1 VPPASVGSLRS
12 MEAARAV
19 RLPGPFYERGEHVA
33 IDLPGAYALFT
44 TRRGGFSEGPYA
56 SLNLG
61 RLTDDR
67 PDAVRRNRARL
78 QEQVGARPAH
88 IRQVHGTVVRTVTD
102 PADAFVAPLPHGG
115 IELPEA
121 DGQATRLRGVAPMVL
136 TADCLPIALA
146 GRGGSGTGGG
156 GAVVMLHAGWRG
168 LAGGIVAEGV
178 RAVRELGADGPLAAA
193 IGPGAGPCCYEV
205 GEEVHAVFAHHGDRA
220 RRGRNLDLKAIAR
233 DRLERAG
240 VQTVHDVETCTICS
254 DEALFFS
261 HRRDRGVT
269 GRQAGLVWLS

>member
-1 VPPASVGSLRS
+1 MPPASVGSLRS
-12 MEAARAV
+12 MEPAPAV
-19 RLPGPFYERGEHVA
+19 TLPEPFYERGEHVA

-44 TRRGGFSEGPYA
+44 TRRGGFSDGPYA

-78 QEQVGARPAH
+78 QEQVGVRPAH

-102 PADAFVAPLPHGG
+102 AADAFVAPLPDAG

-146 GRGGSGTGGG
+146 GRGGSGADSG

-168 LAGGIVAEGV
+168 LAGGILPEGV
-178 RAVRELGADGPLAAA
+178 RAVRELGADGALEAA
-193 IGPGAGPCCYEV
+193 IGPGAGLCCYEV
-205 GEEVHAVFAHHGDRA
+205 GEEVHEVFAHHGDRV
-220 RRGRNLDLKAIAR
+220 RHGRNLDLKAIAR
-233 DRLERAG
+233 EQLEQAG
-240 VQTVHDVETCTICS
+240 VESVHDVELCTICS
-254 DEALFFS
+254 DKALFFS

>member
-1 VPPASVGSLRS
+1 
-12 MEAARAV
+12 V
-19 RLPGPFYERGEHVA
+19 RLPEPFYVRDEHLA
-33 IDLPGAYALFT
+33 IALPGAEAVFT

-67 PDAVRRNRARL
+67 PEAVRRNRARL
-78 QEQVGARPAH
+78 QERVGMRPAH
-88 IRQVHGTVVRTVTD
+88 IRQVHGTLVRTVTD
-102 PADAFVAPLPHGG
+102 AEDPFIAPLPEAG

-136 TADCLPIALA
+136 TADCLPIAV
-146 GRGGSGTGGG
+146 GGD
-156 GAVVMLHAGWRG
+156 GAAVAMLHAGWRG
-168 LAGGIVAEGV
+168 LAGGIIAEGV
-178 RAVRELGADGPLAAA
+178 RALRELGADGPLEAA
-193 IGPGAGPCCYEV
+193 IGPGAGGCCYEV
-205 GEEVHAVFAHHGDRA
+205 GDEVREAFAEYGERV

-233 DRLERAG
+233 SQLEGAG
-240 VQTVHDVETCTICS
+240 VQTVHDAELCTICS
-254 DEALFFS
+254 AEDLFFS